1 MIRSID
7 AHLAL
12 KKLRESVPEV
22 NAPEDGDAHSASIL
36 LITKVVT
43 SGATQSWLSDDAPHP
58 VISGVPAS
66 K

>member
-22 NAPEDGDAHSASIL
+22 NAPENAAS
-36 LITKVVT
+36 VCV
-43 SGATQSWLSDDAPHP
+43 Q
-58 VISGVPAS
+58 
-66 K
+66 

>member
-22 NAPEDGDAHSASIL
+22 YAPEQTA
-36 LITKVVT
+36 KQREVT
-43 SGATQSWLSDDAPHP
+43 TGYKKIYGMMETTEKTGKKKPDKKERED
-58 VISGVPAS
+58 
-66 K
+66 

>member
-22 NAPEDGDAHSASIL
+22 NAPEYFNCF
-36 LITKVVT
+36 
-43 SGATQSWLSDDAPHP
+43 LSNHT
-58 VISGVPAS
+58 VGC
-66 K
+66 